1 MLSSGNID
9 FLMITLQG
17 TNISHQKSLLKM
29 IFLFPRWD
37 MLIPW
42 RVYTLHVI
50 GLFNHWITIPTLFC
64 TKVDGL
70 EALNAS
76 DGQILWNFEP
86 DVPVWNFLALF
97 PDKDAWCL
105 FKMAVAGLSRIFCY
119 NMVLC
124 FF

>member
-1 MLSSGNID
+1 MWLAC
-9 FLMITLQG
+9 LITE
-17 TNISHQKSLLKM
+17 S
-29 IFLFPRWD
+29 
-37 MLIPW
+37 
-42 RVYTLHVI
+42 
-50 GLFNHWITIPTLFC
+50 PTPDVEEAPKL
-64 TKVDGL
+64 TGPL